1 MTAVVLPRTLETRAQ
16 FFPDDGPRTLETR
29 EEAPAP
35 RPARG
40 AAIVLLAASECPEYD
55 GTRCV
60 MNVLYRPGWSREEAR
75 QLLSQLPA
83 WTAPHFI
90 PVSDP
95 DEWAVP
101 EPPGQPGEHSP
112 LRRARRRLRQMLDEM
127 EAEIGEL
134 RGEDDYTAQQAK
146 AEAYQAAL
154 DVLDE
159 MFGPES

>member
-1 MTAVVLPRTLETRAQ
+1 MPGIRRHPVRDERPLPAGLE
-16 FFPDDGPRTLETR
+16 PGGGP
-29 EEAPAP
+29 A
-35 RPARG
+35 
-40 AAIVLLAASECPEYD
+40 AAI
-55 GTRCV
+55 
-60 MNVLYRPGWSREEAR
+60 
-75 QLLSQLPA
+75 
-83 WTAPHFI
+83 
-90 PVSDP
+90 DP